1 MKNSFVIQSLLKTAD
16 ELTNLSF
23 GSNSKVTVVGQD
35 QYSPLNS
42 FNSNVTTA
50 NYSSDLDGLKLE
62 EFDGAIANQSGQ
74 SLSTPTVY
82 PQYQSIDASSTV
94 DVALDMPTSALAPTP
109 NYNGELFQDPN
120 GPQVIRRPPIQG
132 PLTYRQN
139 VSVRYLQPPPLP
151 PPGVSFTFEND

>member
-1 MKNSFVIQSLLKTAD
+1 MNNSFVIQSLLQKAD

-23 GSNSKVTVVGQD
+23 GSNSKVTVVGQEE
-35 QYSPLNS
+35 YSPLNS
-42 FNSNVTTA
+42 FNSNITTA

-62 EFDGAIANQSGQ
+62 EFDGAIANQIGQ

-109 NYNGELFQDPN
+109 NDNGELFQDPN
-120 GPQVIRRPPIQG
+120 GPQIIRRRPIQG

-151 PPGVSFTFEND
+151 PPGVSFTFENN